1 MLITTRLF
9 PTRPLGRWRA
19 HKVLERDILV
29 YRRNW
34 SIIVS
39 GFFEPVFYLLGIGFG
54 LGTLVGDVGD
64 IPYAAFVAPGLMAT
78 TAMNGALMES
88 TFNLFFKLNYAKTFD
103 AILSTPL
110 GPSDVAV
117 GEVGWSLTRGL
128 LYAIGFLV
136 VMVLLGLVLSPMA
149 ILAIPG
155 ALLVGLA
162 AASVGMA
169 ATTCM
174 RKWQDFDLVTVVT
187 TPMFLFSGTF
197 FPITVYPELAAHHRR
212 AHAALPGRPPAA
224 QLHDRR
230 RRPDGPRRHRLPV
243 GHGPHRRDHHV
254 ATAAHPA
261 AEVGPRREPHP
272 HASRGRTPMSRRS
285 GPRCAAHSRREAR
298 PNRRYAA
305 SAVAHGRHEA
315 LRLPGSNPGSH
326 QTPRMR
332 TVPAA
337 RSMRGSMRPTSRSPK
352 RIGST

>member
-29 YRRNW
+29 YRRQW

-88 TFNLFFKLNYAKTFD
+88 TFNLFFKLRYAKTFD
-103 AILSTPL
+103 AILATPL

-117 GEVGWSLTRGL
+117 GEVSWSLTRGL
-128 LYAIGFLV
+128 IYAIGFLI
-136 VMVLLGLVLSPMA
+136 VMGLLGLILAPTA

-169 ATTCM
+169 ATTWM
-174 RKWQDFDLVTVVT
+174 RKWQDFDMVAVVT

-197 FPITVYPELAAHHRR
+197 FPITVYPEW
-212 AHAALPGRPPAA
+212 
-224 QLHDRR
+224 
-230 RRPDGPRRHRLPV
+230 
-243 GHGPHRRDHHV
+243 
-254 ATAAHPA
+254 
-261 AEVGPRREPHP
+261 
-272 HASRGRTPMSRRS
+272 
-285 GPRCAAHSRREAR
+285 
-298 PNRRYAA
+298 
-305 SAVAHGRHEA
+305 
-315 LRLPGSNPGSH
+315 LRLIVEVTPLYRGVHLLRSFTTGDIGPGVLVDIAYLSVMSLIGVAI
-326 QTPRMR
+326 T
-332 TVPAA
+332 A
-337 RSMRGSMRPTSRSPK
+337 RRL
-352 RIGST
+352 RILLLK